1 MEFIEAPVS
10 GSGESVARLSPK
22 RFPKASEEDLN
33 GDFVIRSSSMVVI
46 LNIGCGG
53 MNSKTVQLKP
63 TINPDEFQTDTI
75 KLDNYGFQEINIE
88 DYSYQ
93 MCAMKS
99 VVHTGKLSLF
109 GRLSNVCG
117 IE

>member
-1 MEFIEAPVS
+1 MTRPS
-10 GSGESVARLSPK
+10 LK

-33 GDFVIRSSSMVVI
+33 DDFVIRSSSTVVI
-46 LNIGCGG
+46 LTIGCGG

-63 TINPDEFQTDTI
+63 TINPDEFPTDSI

-99 VVHTGKLSLF
+99 VFHTGKLSLLGSF
-109 GRLSNVCG
+109 SNVCG
-117 IE
+117 TE